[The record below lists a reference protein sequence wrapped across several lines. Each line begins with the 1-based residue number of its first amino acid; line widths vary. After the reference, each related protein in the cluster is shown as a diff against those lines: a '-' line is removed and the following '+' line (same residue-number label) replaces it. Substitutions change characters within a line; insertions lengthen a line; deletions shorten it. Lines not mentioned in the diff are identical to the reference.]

1 VTDLSDIYRCVSSDS
16 QAQIL
21 FLVFV
26 SLRIAGF
33 VTDLSDIYRCVSSDS
48 QAQILFLV
56 FVSLRIAGFLTVL
69 FACQPDVQWSS

>member
-1 VTDLSDIYRCVSSDS
+1 
-16 QAQIL
+16 
-21 FLVFV
+21 
-26 SLRIAGF
+26 